1 MVTALKY
8 TELTLEERS
17 LARWNPRYFIFT
29 IIFSRDEK
37 YKVYNNMGRLDLVA
51 VNLAKEIY
59 RVK

>member
-29 IIFSRDEK
+29 IIFS
-37 YKVYNNMGRLDLVA
+37 LD
-51 VNLAKEIY
+51 
-59 RVK
+59 RVMKNARV